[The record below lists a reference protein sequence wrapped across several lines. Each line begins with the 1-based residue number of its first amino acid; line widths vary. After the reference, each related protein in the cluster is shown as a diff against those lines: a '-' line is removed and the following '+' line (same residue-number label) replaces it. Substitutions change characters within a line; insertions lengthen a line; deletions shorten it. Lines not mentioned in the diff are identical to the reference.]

1 MQGYFPNQNLRTN
14 TLIPPVESI
23 HNFVVIEGNIGA
35 GKTTLATRMA
45 EQSNAR
51 LVLEQFADNPFL
63 PKFYENRD
71 KYAFSLEMSFLA
83 ERYQQLKTELGRN
96 DLFQPRIISDY
107 YFLKSLI
114 FAKANLNEAEY
125 DLYTRLFHIINDSL
139 PKPDLF
145 VYLYH
150 DIERLLFNIKKRGR
164 PYEQNISAGYLI
176 EIQSAYFDFLK
187 QLGDQRILIINV
199 NHLDFAQNEEH
210 YSQITRIINQ
220 PYNAGITRVTL

>member
-1 MQGYFPNQNLRTN
+1 MDSPY
-14 TLIPPVESI
+14 
-23 HNFVVIEGNIGA
+23 NFIVVEGNIGA

-45 EQSNAR
+45 NDCNAR
-51 LVLEQFADNPFL
+51 LILEQFADNPFL
-63 PKFYENRD
+63 PKFYENRE
-71 KYAFSLEMSFLA
+71 KYAFPLEMSFLA
-83 ERYQQLKTELGRN
+83 ERFQQLKTELSRH

-150 DIERLLFNIKKRGR
+150 DIDRLLRHIKKRGR
-164 PYEQNISAGYLI
+164 SYEQNIGAAYLE
-176 EIQSAYFDFLK
+176 EIQRSYFDFLK
-187 QLGDQRILIINV
+187 QLSDQRILIIDV
-199 NHLDFAQNEEH
+199 NHFDFAQNEEH
-210 YSQITRIINQ
+210 YSHISGIINK